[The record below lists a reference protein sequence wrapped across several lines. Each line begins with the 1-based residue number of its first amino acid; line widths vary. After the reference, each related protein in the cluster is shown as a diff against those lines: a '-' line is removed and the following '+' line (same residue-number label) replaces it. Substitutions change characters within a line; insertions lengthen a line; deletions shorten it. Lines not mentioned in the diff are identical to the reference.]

1 MRNPTEMMREILVN
15 EIAQEMIDYVTPKYG
30 ESYVGLWLFQAIGK
44 VIGKVYDI
52 AVALRDETTPAT
64 ATLLLDYWEDRYAI
78 LRNRNLS
85 VQQRRDRIIAKI
97 QSRAPANPARL
108 AFAVSTALGG
118 VPVDITENVA
128 KNTFLVNI
136 REAVPSIT
144 PAVAVLE
151 RIKPAHLIYQMQIV
165 TQTVTDA
172 EIKTAIA
179 MTRAEYFKVEV
190 QQ

>member
-1 MRNPTEMMREILVN
+1 MRNSTEMMREILTS

-30 ESYVGLWLFQAIGK
+30 ESYVGLWLFQAIGAVMDK
-44 VIGKVYDI
+44 VFNI

-64 ATLLLDYWEDRYAI
+64 ATLLLDYWEDCYAI
-78 LRNRNLS
+78 PRNRNLN
-85 VQQRRDRIIAKI
+85 VQQRRDRILAKI
-97 QSRAPANPARL
+97 QSRGPCTPDKL

-151 RIKPAHLIYQMQIV
+151 RMKPAHLIYKMQIV

-172 EIKTAIA
+172 EIKTAVA